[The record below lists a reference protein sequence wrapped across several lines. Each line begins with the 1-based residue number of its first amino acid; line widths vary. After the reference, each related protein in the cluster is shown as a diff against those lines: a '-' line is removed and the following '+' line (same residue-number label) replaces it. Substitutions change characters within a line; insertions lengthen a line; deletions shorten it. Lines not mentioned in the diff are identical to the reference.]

1 MELSVPQGQTMTQ
14 PTYYKALWH
23 NCNMCKIHYMS
34 DEPHLRA
41 YLCDDCWN
49 KVPHFVVQ
57 KQTEKKIEKKEE
69 WEVLDYLLYV
79 WACLILISFTVGY
92 MILK

>member
-1 MELSVPQGQTMTQ
+1 M
-14 PTYYKALWH
+14 WH

-41 YLCDDCWN
+41 YLCDNCWN
-49 KVPHFVVQ
+49 KVPHFVVK
-57 KQTEKKIEKKEE
+57 KQTEKKKVKKEE
-69 WEVLDYLLYV
+69 WEVLDYLLYIWSCIV
-79 WACLILISFTVGY
+79 VLAFIAGY

>member
-1 MELSVPQGQTMTQ
+1 
-14 PTYYKALWH
+14 
-23 NCNMCKIHYMS
+23 MS

-57 KQTEKKIEKKEE
+57 RQKKKIEKKKG
-69 WEVLDYLLYV
+69 WKVLDYLLYV
-79 WACLILISFTVGY
+79 WACAIVSAFIIGY
-92 MILK
+92 IILK

>member
-1 MELSVPQGQTMTQ
+1 
-14 PTYYKALWH
+14 
-23 NCNMCKIHYMS
+23 MS

-49 KVPHFVVQ
+49 KVPHFVVK
-57 KQTEKKIEKKEE
+57 KQTEKKIKKKEEE
-69 WEVLDYLLYV
+69 WEVLDYLLYIWSCIV
-79 WACLILISFTVGY
+79 VLAFIAGY

>member
-1 MELSVPQGQTMTQ
+1 
-14 PTYYKALWH
+14 
-23 NCNMCKIHYMS
+23 MS

-41 YLCDDCWN
+41 YLCDDCWK
-49 KVPHFVVQ
+49 KVPHFVVRKQ
-57 KQTEKKIEKKEE
+57 KKKIEKKKE

-79 WACLILISFTVGY
+79 WACLILISFTAGY

>member
-1 MELSVPQGQTMTQ
+1 MTQ

-41 YLCDDCWN
+41 YLCDDCWK
-49 KVPHFVVQ
+49 KVPHFVVK
-57 KQTEKKIEKKEE
+57 KQTEKKKVKKEE
-69 WEVLDYLLYV
+69 WEVLDYLLYI
-79 WACLILISFTVGY
+79 WACLIVISFIVGY
-92 MILK
+92 IILK

>member
-1 MELSVPQGQTMTQ
+1 M
-14 PTYYKALWH
+14 WH

-41 YLCDDCWN
+41 YLCDNCWN
-49 KVPHFVVQ
+49 KVPHFVVK
-57 KQTEKKIEKKEE
+57 KQTEKKIKKKEEE
-69 WEVLDYLLYV
+69 WEVLDYLLYIWSCIV
-79 WACLILISFTVGY
+79 VLAFIAGY